1 LKTKFTNPLRLD
13 EDRILVEQ
21 LRLLLSNISSA
32 AITTVVLSILLVWA
46 LSNETNAV
54 ALRTWGVALV
64 TVKMLATFHA
74 RSYLASGI
82 STRQARP
89 LVWKLIAFNVVDGII
104 WSSLAW
110 VTLGNVT
117 TAGSILVLATLAAMV
132 GSAMSRLSAV
142 FPIFIIFITT
152 MMVCTST
159 KIFLLADPAYEALG
173 MASII
178 YLVSLL
184 LMASNGSREIRA
196 AIQLRFENSELV
208 EQLRVET
215 GIAESAR
222 LEAERANAAKSRF
235 LAAASHD
242 LRQPLHAMSL
252 FVAAMEDSARYPET
266 REMVGNVQR
275 CTTALESLL
284 QTLLDISKID
294 AGVIEPRPE
303 HFRLTPLLE
312 RLGAEFSPQAR
323 AAGLDLAVHCPEA
336 TVHSDPALVERI
348 LRNLIGNA
356 IRYTPTGHIDIRAR
370 ATDDG
375 VTIEV
380 ADTGIGIAADQQER
394 VFEEF
399 IQLGNPERDRT
410 KGLGL
415 GLAIVRRLADLLK
428 LSISL
433 ESAPGKGSTFALAL
447 PEGNPGEAIDRAPST
462 EATPNS
468 LAGRLVAVI
477 DDEADVRTGMCT
489 LLEGWG
495 CRVYAG
501 EDAAT
506 VIAKLAAEG
515 IVPEVVLA
523 DYRLR
528 GNTTGVQAIQAL
540 RDHFGIAI
548 PAAIVTGDTAPE
560 RLAEARASGHLLLHK
575 PLRPAKLRVLLQ
587 NLGRGV
593 EAVS

>member
-1 LKTKFTNPLRLD
+1 VKTKFANPLRLD

-21 LRLLLSNISSA
+21 LRLLLSNIASA
-32 AITTVVLSILLVWA
+32 AITTVALSILLVWT

-64 TVKMLATFHA
+64 SVKMLATFHA
-74 RSYLASGI
+74 RSTLASGI
-82 STRQARP
+82 LPRQAHP
-89 LVWKLIAFNVVDGII
+89 LVWKLIAFNVVDGVI

-110 VTLGNVT
+110 VTLDNVT
-117 TAGSILVLATLAAMV
+117 MAGSILVLATLAAMV

-159 KIFLLADPAYEALG
+159 KIFLLGDPAYEALG
-173 MASII
+173 MASVI

-184 LMASNGSREIRA
+184 LMARNGSREIRA
-196 AIQLRFENSELV
+196 AIKLRFENSELV

-215 GIAESAR
+215 GLAKEAR
-222 LEAERANAAKSRF
+222 LEAESANAAKSRF

-266 REMVGNVQR
+266 RNMIGNVQR

-303 HFRLTPLLE
+303 HFRLAPLLE
-312 RLGAEFSPQAR
+312 RLGAEFTPQAQT
-323 AAGLDLAVHCPEA
+323 AGLSLTFQCQDA
-336 TVHSDPALVERI
+336 TVYSDPALVERI

-356 IRYTPTGHIDIRAR
+356 IRYTPAGRIEVRAFAIGTGI
-370 ATDDG
+370 T
-375 VTIEV
+375 VEV
-380 ADTGIGIAADQQER
+380 ADTGIGIPADQQER

-399 IQLGNPERDRT
+399 VQLGNPERDRT

-428 LSISL
+428 LPITLAS
-433 ESAPGKGSTFALAL
+433 EPGKGSIFALAL
-447 PEGNPGEAIDRAPST
+447 PPGNPDAAVERMAGTDAAL
-462 EATPNS
+462 NS
-468 LAGRLVAVI
+468 LAGRQVAVI
-477 DDEADVRTGMCT
+477 DDEADVRSGMHK

-495 CRVYAG
+495 CRVFAG
-501 EDAAT
+501 EDART
-506 VIAKLAAEG
+506 VIALLAAEG
-515 IVPEVVLA
+515 VVPEVVLA

-528 GNTTGVQAIQAL
+528 GNTTGVAAIQAL
-540 RDHFGIAI
+540 RDHFGTEI

-560 RLAEARASGHLLLHK
+560 RLAEARASGYLLLHK

-587 NLGRGV
+587 NLGRAL
-593 EAVS
+593 EATA